1 MVSRTARPRTVF
13 PADGAPGPS
22 AHIPEFRLAWRPFGP
37 LTSTSGAWGPV
48 DIALLR
54 MYIFGSARQRTAAI
68 RSGRCSGPQPAI
80 TALTASF
87 STVATPKPGSSVA
100 ITSAGLAWA
109 DRRIA
114 ATARPVGGT
123 SRNPPD
129 QPPAREPAR
138 I

>member
-1 MVSRTARPRTVF
+1 M
-13 PADGAPGPS
+13 
-22 AHIPEFRLAWRPFGP
+22 
-37 LTSTSGAWGPV
+37 
-48 DIALLR
+48 ALLR

-109 DRRIA
+109 DRSIA
-114 ATARPVGGT
+114 ATARSVGGT
-123 SRNPPD
+123 SGNPSD
-129 QPPAREPAR
+129 QPRVRKSACIRPHASSRSSPS
-138 I
+138 